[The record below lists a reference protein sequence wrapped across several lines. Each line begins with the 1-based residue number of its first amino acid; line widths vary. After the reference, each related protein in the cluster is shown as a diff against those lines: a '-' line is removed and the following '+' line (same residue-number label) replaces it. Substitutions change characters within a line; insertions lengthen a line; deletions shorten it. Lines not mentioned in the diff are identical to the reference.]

1 MIGGRSLR
9 PPDVAAKAM
18 SQPRDT
24 IAAVATPAGAGGI
37 GVVRLSGPDSLAIA
51 ERFLGKAPRPRFA
64 HRALF
69 RDAAGEAI
77 DDGLLIAFPAPHSYT
92 GEDVVELQAHGS
104 PQALARLLARC
115 LELGAR
121 VARPGEYSERAYLEG
136 KLDLAQAEAVA
147 DLIAA
152 GSEAAAR
159 AARRSLDGEFSRAV
173 EALAEQMIEL
183 RVWVEAAIDFPEE
196 EIDFLASEELAQRF
210 AAARSTLDSLRAAA
224 QRGRVLTDGLHVVIL
239 GEPNVGK
246 SSLLNAL
253 AGHERAIV
261 TPIAG
266 TTRDT
271 LNERI
276 EVDGLPLTLVDTAGL
291 RETGDV
297 VEREGVARAGRE
309 AERADLVLWVVDSS
323 MSDTV
328 LADPLATLPAL
339 AGIPRLVVH
348 NKLDLSGGEPRSE
361 GRSDGTHVH
370 LSARTG
376 AGLDQLR
383 QALRAAAGLSE
394 GSEGS
399 FSARQ
404 RHLDALAR
412 AATHLES
419 ARSEALDHGR
429 GELAAEDLRRA
440 HDALGEI
447 TGRMQP
453 DELLGEIFGRF
464 CIGK

>member
-1 MIGGRSLR
+1 M
-9 PPDVAAKAM
+9 P
-18 SQPRDT
+18 QPRDT
-24 IAAVATPAGAGGI
+24 IAAIATPPGAGGI
-37 GVVRLSGPDSLAIA
+37 GVVRLSGPDSLVIA
-51 ERFLGKAPRPRFA
+51 AHFLGKPPRPRYA
-64 HRALF
+64 HRAVF
-69 RDAAGEAI
+69 RDATGEAI

-104 PQALARLLARC
+104 PQALSRLLARC

-121 VARPGEYSERAYLEG
+121 FARPGEYSERAYLEG

-173 EALAEQMIEL
+173 DALAQQLIEL
-183 RVWVEAAIDFPEE
+183 RIWVEAAIDFPEE

-210 AAARSTLDSLRAAA
+210 AAAATTLEQLRAAA
-224 QRGRVLTDGLHVVIL
+224 HRGRVLADGLHVVIL

-323 MSDTV
+323 TAEPAR
-328 LADPLATLPAL
+328 ADAATTLPAL

-361 GRSDGTHVH
+361 RRSDGTHVH

-394 GSEGS
+394 GNEGS

-404 RHLDALAR
+404 RHLDALTR

-419 ARSEALDHGR
+419 ARTEALDHGR
-429 GELAAEDLRRA
+429 GELAAEELRRA